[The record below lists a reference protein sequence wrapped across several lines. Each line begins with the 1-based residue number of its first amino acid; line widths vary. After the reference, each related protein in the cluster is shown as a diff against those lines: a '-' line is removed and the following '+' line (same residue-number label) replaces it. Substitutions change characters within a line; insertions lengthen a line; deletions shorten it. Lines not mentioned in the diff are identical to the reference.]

1 MNKWWYVVLV
11 LVIVAVVSGFAWIVW
26 LLTKRPNGSAGA
38 NPDQRDILAEA
49 NVSAASV
56 FNNEFREELKNRGR
70 LHFENIINENA
81 MFLQQDLRLTT
92 SQLNDFMKEEI
103 KKVLRDEFATYEE
116 SISNAKDQA
125 IEAIQQTQ
133 TVIEEQ
139 RTLLKEQLET
149 QVAEEKAQAIARFDA
164 KMGEIVNHYI
174 IEAIGGEI
182 DLSDQLEY
190 IFNHLEENKQAIL
203 EDIKHGA

>member
-1 MNKWWYVVLV
+1 MNIWWFAVLV
-11 LVIVAVVSGFAWIVW
+11 VSVVGVISAFIWMALAIQKGGSVKNTKSKEDYIAESG
-26 LLTKRPNGSAGA
+26 
-38 NPDQRDILAEA
+38 
-49 NVSAASV
+49 VSAASV

-92 SQLNDFMKEEI
+92 SQLNDFMKDEI

-116 SISNAKDQA
+116 SISSAKDQA

-139 RTLLKEQLET
+139 RAVLTEQLAT
-149 QVAEEKAQAIARFDA
+149 QVAEEKTKTIARFESN
-164 KMGEIVNHYI
+164 MGQILNHYI
-174 IEAIGGEI
+174 LEAIGTEI
-182 DLSDQLEY
+182 DLTDQLDY
-190 IFNHLEENKQAIL
+190 IFSHLEDSKQAIL
-203 EDIKHGA
+203 EDVQHGA